1 MPARAVLLVVLF
13 VLGGSLPSVGQSVQ
27 VDAQVDAHTI
37 GSEDR
42 LTYSL
47 RIQGAALEAIN
58 TPEPPATSNLVLVD
72 ATPATEQY
80 GTTRNGRTE
89 RVVTF
94 SWRYRPMRFGRATLE
109 PVSVRIGGQ
118 TVTTGAISV
127 EVVPQSERPGPPPS
141 GTPHGRSGSNASP
154 GDSPD
159 LEPLISDDDL
169 FIEVIPTEA
178 TAFVGEQVSVEY
190 RLYFRPGIRLRQSR
204 LAEAWEAPGFWRE
217 ELDVKSQ
224 PPRPDDP
231 EAAYR
236 YIVIKRVATFPTRA
250 GALQINPLR
259 VQTEATPGLS
269 MSSSD
274 RLMPMRRTFEDV
286 MLSSGSVDVT
296 AEPLPNDNAPPSFS
310 GAVGAF
316 SWRRSAVPDQVEV
329 GEALTVTITVGGTG
343 NVYAVEP
350 PELDLP
356 SHVDVFA
363 PRTETDFD
371 RSASQLYGTRT
382 FTYTLVP
389 QTSDDFTVPAL
400 SWSHFDPDTES
411 FITHEAEATPV
422 HVVPRTD
429 DTGPPE
435 TNRERVAASEAVP
448 RSSDWGTWGRWA
460 VWVGGMLGLGAAG
473 VWAYQQWGAALFMLM
488 ARRRREDAVHEED
501 EGGSADAT
509 SGDTHPD
516 APHTATAAMQVAQA
530 HLDTAHHALRNG
542 TSVDFYRALEQAV
555 VGLIATR
562 LDRSPHGLSRNELFQ
577 VLKEQGIDR
586 PVRETAEELLQACD
600 QARFSP
606 ATPSHDS
613 QLAALD
619 AAHTLILHLD
629 AALPA
634 RSSNEPQ
641 R

>member
-1 MPARAVLLVVLF
+1 MPARAVLLVVLL
-13 VLGGSLPSVGQSVQ
+13 VVGGSLSSVGQSVQ
-27 VDAQVDAHTI
+27 VDAQVDAYTI
-37 GSEDR
+37 GSEDH

-47 RIQGAALEAIN
+47 RIQGAALEDIN

-109 PVSVRIGGQ
+109 PVSVRIGSQ
-118 TVTTGAISV
+118 TVTTSTIDV
-127 EVVPQSERPGPPPS
+127 EVVPQSKRTGPPPS
-141 GTPHGRSGSNASP
+141 GAPHGQPRPNASP
-154 GDSPD
+154 GSSPD
-159 LEPLISDDDL
+159 PLISDDDL
-169 FIEVIPTEA
+169 FIEVIPTEV

-217 ELDVKSQ
+217 ELDVESQ

-231 EAAYR
+231 DAAYR
-236 YIVIKRVATFPTRA
+236 YIIIKRVATFPTQA
-250 GALQINPLR
+250 GTLQINPLR

-274 RLMPMRRTFEDV
+274 RLMPMQRTFEEV
-286 MLSSGSVDVT
+286 MLSSGAVDVT
-296 AEPLPNDNAPPSFS
+296 AKSLPDDDAPSSFN

-316 SWRRSAVPDQVEV
+316 SWRRSAVPEQVEV
-329 GEALTVTITVGGTG
+329 GEALAVTITVGGTG

-350 PELDLP
+350 PTLNLP
-356 SHVDVFA
+356 DHVDVFA
-363 PRTETDFD
+363 PRVETDFD
-371 RSASQLYGTRT
+371 RNASQLHGTRT

-389 QTSDDFTVPAL
+389 QTPDDFAVPAL

-411 FITHEAEATPV
+411 FITHEAEAAPV
-422 HVVPRTD
+422 RVVPRTD

-435 TNRERVAASEAVP
+435 TSRERAAASEGAP
-448 RSSDWGTWGRWA
+448 RSSDWGMWRRWA

-473 VWAYQQWGAALFMLM
+473 IWAYQQWGAALFM
-488 ARRRREDAVHEED
+488 ARRRREED
-501 EGGSADAT
+501 GPAGGEQGRADTT
-509 SGDTHPD
+509 SGDTNP
-516 APHTATAAMQVAQA
+516 AGPRTPTAAMQVAQA

-542 TSVDFYRALEQAV
+542 TSTDFYRALEHAV

-562 LDRSPHGLSRNELFQ
+562 LKRSPHGLSRNELFQ
-577 VLKEQGIDR
+577 VLKMRGIDQS
-586 PVRETAEELLQACD
+586 VRETAEELLHACD

-634 RSSNEPQ
+634 RSSSDPQ
-641 R
+641 S